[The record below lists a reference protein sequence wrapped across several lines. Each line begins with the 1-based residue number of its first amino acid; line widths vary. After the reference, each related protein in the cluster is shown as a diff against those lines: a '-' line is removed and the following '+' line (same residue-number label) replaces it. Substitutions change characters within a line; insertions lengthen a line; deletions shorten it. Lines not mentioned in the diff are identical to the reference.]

1 MSISS
6 LWRILRHRL
15 RAYWRVPFLERRALS
30 FILGGFLILYFGGGL
45 VLLGIVFDDLVREAA
60 PSADPLLVAS
70 RGLLPFA
77 LVYAAVRVFVES
89 GVGTDLRPYLPLPLR
104 RSALVGMTT
113 VLALLSLWNAVPM
126 AFVATVC
133 VEAALDGAGGA
144 ALRFGLVSAGVLAAV
159 TYAVPMLRQ
168 LVSDRS
174 LLVAVGGLLL
184 AGSIGLDWMDAAGG
198 AASLLDVSEWLL
210 GGVVAGRTVPIA
222 ATIFLVGG
230 IGAGYV
236 RWVQGKMM
244 LDRGTQ
250 ATILSGTSST
260 LLNRLARRGLAWQE
274 VVLQARR
281 YLRNKQLRVSLFVL
295 PVMVGALAI
304 VGYVTD
310 SVAELSSGLIH
321 LPVVGLFGTGLYI
334 IQGGPNLFSYEGE
347 QLDAI
352 RSRPV
357 SIQDRMQGRWLF
369 LMLGALVPFALPLP
383 VMLWTWSP
391 FVIFHTAFFLYN
403 VGVVAPLMLAASAFN
418 RRPVDANQHSMAT
431 SPGTAVV
438 RAVFMLPV
446 LGLPVLLL
454 FLLDDLVLS
463 LGLIGGLGLLS
474 AAAAPLWR
482 RALVALYRRN
492 RYAMMRGFRASRS

>member
-1 MSISS
+1 M
-6 LWRILRHRL
+6 
-15 RAYWRVPFLERRALS
+15 
-30 FILGGFLILYFGGGL
+30 
-45 VLLGIVFDDLVREAA
+45 
-60 PSADPLLVAS
+60 
-70 RGLLPFA
+70 
-77 LVYAAVRVFVES
+77 
-89 GVGTDLRPYLPLPLR
+89 
-104 RSALVGMTT
+104 
-113 VLALLSLWNAVPM
+113 
-126 AFVATVC
+126 
-133 VEAALDGAGGA
+133 
-144 ALRFGLVSAGVLAAV
+144 
-159 TYAVPMLRQ
+159 
-168 LVSDRS
+168 
-174 LLVAVGGLLL
+174 
-184 AGSIGLDWMDAAGG
+184 
-198 AASLLDVSEWLL
+198 
-210 GGVVAGRTVPIA
+210 
-222 ATIFLVGG
+222 
-230 IGAGYV
+230 
-236 RWVQGKMM
+236 
-244 LDRGTQ
+244 
-250 ATILSGTSST
+250 
-260 LLNRLARRGLAWQE
+260 
-274 VVLQARR
+274 
-281 YLRNKQLRVSLFVL
+281 
-295 PVMVGALAI
+295 GALAI

-321 LPVVGLFGTGLYI
+321 LPVVGLFGTGLHI

-352 RSRPV
+352 QSRPV

-369 LMLGALVPFALPLP
+369 LALGALVPFALPLP